1 MDFMIRFKTKYIES
15 NVYFIIRGRNALF
28 YSVKS
33 IALLPKP
40 EPDFKLAAVRTIP
53 EIFWQ

>member
-1 MDFMIRFKTKYIES
+1 MIRFKTKYIES